1 MHARM
6 CLSSPFEVTHALAP
20 GIADLQYIKSL
31 DAAALEEVTMEVGM
45 EPGHARTFI
54 RSACE

>member
-1 MHARM
+1 M